1 MAESPADSSVLEDV
15 VTSSERRQHYRDAGY
30 WTSQTLADRLAE
42 HAQRSPDKIAV
53 IDLEGARRKTFGELY
68 TDVRR
73 AVSMLEGLSISAGD
87 VVAVQMPNWYETV
100 VIDLAVLARGAVL
113 NTMLPIYRG
122 KELRHMLSTAGTKL
136 LITPGVYRKFDH
148 AELGAQLAADLP
160 ALAAHVVVPDPTE
173 SQNAFADILA
183 AHPTASFGAAQDP
196 EAVSEL
202 LFTSG
207 TESTPKAVMHTE
219 STTGFGVRA
228 AAEYLGI
235 TAEDIVWMPSPIGH
249 STGFNYGVRMAI
261 HQGLTLCLQDRWDA
275 AEAVRLISTERC
287 SYTVAAT
294 TFLNDVVTE
303 ALRTGADMSSMR
315 LFSSG
320 GAPVPSSLVRQASS
334 IGITVLRLY
343 GSTEILIG
351 TWNRPDN
358 PDEKR
363 YETDGAA
370 FPGVELEVRDS
381 NGVPVTGEAGEIFVR
396 SPSAS
401 VGFFDDPERTAKT
414 FAPTGWIAT
423 GDLGILDADG
433 YLTIVGRSKEIII
446 RGGLNVAP
454 REIEE
459 MIQGLAGVAAC
470 AVVPLPHARL
480 GEISCACVVLDTDA
494 RLTFEDMVA
503 SLKSQGLASYK
514 LPERLEIL
522 DSLPTTSTGKIQKHV
537 LVNHITSE
545 SLVD

>member
-1 MAESPADSSVLEDV
+1 MAESRVDSSALKDV

-42 HAQRSPDKIAV
+42 HAQRTPDKVAV
-53 IDLEGARRKTFGELY
+53 VDLGGARRKTFGELY

-73 AVSMLEGLSISAGD
+73 AVAMLEDLSVSDGD
-87 VVAVQMPNWYETV
+87 VVAVQLPNWYETV

-122 KELRHMLSTAGTKL
+122 KELRHMLSAAGTKL
-136 LITPGVYRKFDH
+136 LITPGIYRKFDH
-148 AELGAQLAADLP
+148 AELAAELAADLP
-160 ALAAHVVVPDPTE
+160 ALTAYVVVPDPTE
-173 SQNAFADILA
+173 SPDAFADILVTHA
-183 AHPTASFGAAQDP
+183 AAPFIAGQDP

-228 AAEYLGI
+228 AAEHLGI
-235 TAEDIVWMPSPIGH
+235 TVEDIVWMPSPIGH

-261 HQGLTLCLQDRWDA
+261 HHGLTLCLQDRWDA
-275 AEAVRLISTERC
+275 AEAVSLIAAERC

-334 IGITVLRLY
+334 IGMTVLRLY

-351 TWNRPDN
+351 TWNRPDSA
-358 PDEKR
+358 DEKR

-370 FPGVELEVRDS
+370 FPGVELEVRGVD
-381 NGVPVTGEAGEIFVR
+381 GVPVTGEAGEIFVR

-401 VGFFDDPERTAKT
+401 VGFFDDPERTART

-459 MIQGLAGVAAC
+459 MIQGLPGVAAC

-480 GEISCACVVLDTDA
+480 GEISCACVVLDAQAT
-494 RLTFEDMVA
+494 LTFEALIDA
-503 SLKSQGLASYK
+503 LKSQGLANFK

-522 DSLPTTSTGKIQKHV
+522 DALPTTSTGKIQKHV
-537 LVNHITSE
+537 LVQNIASE